1 MVFRPKIL
9 DLLPFPRSGVP
20 FPRLFPLFAPLL
32 AFLIGACPVVQP
44 TDTPTLTPTPTSTI
58 VPTATPTP
66 TPSPMPES
74 TPTPVA
80 TPTPTPTLVS
90 TPTPTPTLSPIPT
103 ATPTPVPT
111 PTPTPTSVPTPTPR
125 PTPLPTPTPTPRS
138 TPVPTPT
145 PLRTASPAAT
155 PTPSVSPTVTP
166 AATPTPTPA
175 LAPTP
180 TPTTVPTPTPTPTP
194 TPGPT
199 PTPVPQATYVSE
211 NFGFSFS
218 YPQDWLVTVE
228 LPQRLELHNGAGQL
242 RVTVDTQIFL
252 VAADLEEYTG
262 LVMQDFQDNL
272 TDFALVSGPDP
283 VEGPQQALEVRF
295 TFSHEEDQQ
304 VREGRAVIAA
314 SGRLG
319 FILTASSDQALFG
332 QYEPAVEGMF
342 NSLSLPD
349 SGFVPPSPEVVYSTL
364 ATDVSPVTN
373 EPTGVGITFET
384 TAPRIVSYLELRYLP
399 IDSNVLWAWAQ
410 VSTTGDL
417 ETIAVVGPLPAAGT
431 GPVWSWIEPEGS
443 LGVGFYVAFVF
454 ANEEVVA
461 VSPFAIVLRHGAEFD
476 DPQSYVD
483 WAQFLLNYW
492 RVRDSGIRSKPGHC
506 IGSCPRRRL

>member
-1 MVFRPKIL
+1 M
-9 DLLPFPRSGVP
+9 
-20 FPRLFPLFAPLL
+20 
-32 AFLIGACPVVQP
+32 
-44 TDTPTLTPTPTSTI
+44 
-58 VPTATPTP
+58 
-66 TPSPMPES
+66 
-74 TPTPVA
+74 
-80 TPTPTPTLVS
+80 
-90 TPTPTPTLSPIPT
+90 
-103 ATPTPVPT
+103 
-111 PTPTPTSVPTPTPR
+111 
-125 PTPLPTPTPTPRS
+125 
-138 TPVPTPT
+138 
-145 PLRTASPAAT
+145 
-155 PTPSVSPTVTP
+155 
-166 AATPTPTPA
+166 
-175 LAPTP
+175 
-180 TPTTVPTPTPTPTP
+180 
-194 TPGPT
+194 
-199 PTPVPQATYVSE
+199 
-211 NFGFSFS
+211 
-218 YPQDWLVTVE
+218 
-228 LPQRLELHNGAGQL
+228 
-242 RVTVDTQIFL
+242 
-252 VAADLEEYTG
+252 
-262 LVMQDFQDNL
+262 VMQDFQDNL

-483 WAQFLLNYW
+483 WAQFLLNFGEYETAVYAASQAIALDPALVAAYEIRASAYSGLCDFQSASDDRTVIVELLPDEADSYSGRASMLW
-492 RVRDSGIRSKPGHC
+492 RVT
-506 IGSCPRRRL
+506 CPQ